1 MASSLR
7 RAFGARVRALRH
19 DRNWTQ
25 EELALKS
32 SLSVEA
38 VGRIERGAFSP
49 TLETIH
55 KLAGGLGVTIDQL
68 FQTHSEAHP
77 HEVAEICGFVS
88 RLQGRQVRAVWEA
101 LLSLFDPSRRMGVGG

>member
-7 RAFGARVRALRH
+7 RAFGARVRVLRH
-19 DRNWTQ
+19 ERSWTQ

-55 KLAGGLGVTIDQL
+55 KLAGGLGVGVHEL
-68 FQTHSEAHP
+68 FHVTDAEHP
-77 HEVAEICGFVS
+77 HQVAEICGFVS
-88 RLQGRQVRAVWEA
+88 RLQGPQVRAVWQA